1 MSKKHVF
8 VTKVAV
14 RQAIVLD
21 LVPNDMEKGRQKIAE
36 MAVNSAPF
44 THARV
49 NRRFGDV
56 GLMFQDNTVTRV
68 VSLAK
73 GPRGRYKNDCDFCGG
88 TGRIPVPQETKGDP
102 AYIPC
107 TECSIPRK

>member
-8 VTKVAV
+8 VTKAAI

-21 LVPNDMEKGRQKIAE
+21 LVPNDMERGRQKIAE

-44 THARV
+44 THVRV

-68 VSLAK
+68 ISLSK
-73 GPRGRYKNDCDFCGG
+73 SKKTGRKTDCDVCGG
-88 TGRIPVPQETKGDP
+88 EGRIPVLQHTEEDP

-107 TECSIPRK
+107 PECSIPRK

>member
-8 VTKVAV
+8 VTTTAI
-14 RQAIVLD
+14 RQAIVLE
-21 LVPNDMEKGRQKIAE
+21 LVPNDMQKGRQKIAE
-36 MAVNSAPF
+36 MAANSAPF

-56 GLMFQDNTVTRV
+56 GLMFQDNTVTRII
-68 VSLAK
+68 SLAK
-73 GPRGRYKNDCDFCGG
+73 GPRGRYKNDCDICRGE
-88 TGRIPVPQETKGDP
+88 GRIPVLQHTEDDP

-107 TECSIPRK
+107 PECSIPRK

>member
-14 RQAIVLD
+14 RQAIVLE
-21 LVPNDMEKGRQKIAE
+21 LVPNDMGKGRQKIAE

-49 NRRFGDV
+49 NRRFGDI
-56 GLMFQDNTVTRV
+56 GLMLQDNTVTRV
-68 VSLAK
+68 ISLAK
-73 GPRGRYKNDCDFCGG
+73 SPRGRYKNDCETCGG
-88 TGRIPVPQETKGDP
+88 EGRIPVLQVTAEDP
-102 AYIPC
+102 ASIRCPDC
-107 TECSIPRK
+107 AIPRK